1 MAGSSLNSTIVDIA
15 KRTGFS
21 VSTVSRVLHGGDQRY
36 KISDGTSVL
45 IRQAA
50 VSLGYTPNK
59 VARGLRLQRTHQIG
73 VIVADV
79 SSPFFSHVVKAV
91 SQEARKAGYSI
102 LICDANESTEVET
115 ESLKVLMENR
125 VDGLL
130 VAGVGQNAA
139 SLQRIRAQG
148 IPLVILDRLFDNLSV
163 DAVASDSFRGAY
175 AVISYLIREGHR
187 KIAIIQGLRGTFVN
201 EERLRGYRQALED
214 AGLNVEPHYAVG
226 HDFSTVNGYLEAKA
240 LLHIADPPTAIFT
253 VNDAIALGALEALR
267 QERWK
272 VPDDMSLVTF
282 DDPAFAA
289 SVSPRLTAV
298 AQPVDKMGEIG
309 LKLLLRRMHEQTTEP
324 RRILL
329 EPRLIIRES
338 VSRPAQKS
346 RPTPYYTS

>member
-1 MAGSSLNSTIVDIA
+1 MNPTIVDIA

-21 VSTVSRVLHGGDQRY
+21 ISTVSRVLHGGDQRY
-36 KISDGTSVL
+36 KISDETSVL

-79 SSPFFSHVVKAV
+79 SNPFFSQVVKAV

-102 LICDANESTEVET
+102 LVCDANESTQLET

-130 VAGVGQNAA
+130 VAGVGQNSA

-148 IPLVILDRLFDNLSV
+148 LPLVVLDRLFDDLSV

-214 AGLNVEPHYAVG
+214 AGINVEPCYAVG
-226 HDFSTVNGYLEAKA
+226 HDFGTVNGYLETKA

-253 VNDAIALGALEALR
+253 VNDTIALGALEALR

-272 VPDDMSLVTF
+272 VPEDMSLVTF
-282 DDPAFAA
+282 DDPTFAA
-289 SVSPRLTAV
+289 SVSPPLTAV

-309 LKLLLRRMHEQTTEP
+309 LKLLLRRMRERTTEP

-346 RPTPYYTS
+346 RPAPYYTP

>member
-1 MAGSSLNSTIVDIA
+1 MTPTIVDIA

-36 KISDGTSVL
+36 KISDGTSAL

-50 VSLGYTPNK
+50 ASLGYTPNK
-59 VARGLRLQRTHQIG
+59 IARGLRLQQTHQIG

-79 SSPFFSHVVKAV
+79 SNPFFSQIVKAV
-91 SQEARKAGYSI
+91 SQEARRAGYSI
-102 LICDANESTEVET
+102 LVCDANESTQIEA
-115 ESLKVLMENR
+115 ESVKVLMENR

-130 VAGVGQNAA
+130 VAGVGRDSS
-139 SLQRIRAQG
+139 SLQRVRAQG
-148 IPLVILDRLFDNLSV
+148 IPLVVLDRLLDDLSA

-175 AVISYLIREGHR
+175 AVVSYLIREGHR
-187 KIAIIQGLRGTFVN
+187 RIAIIQGLRGTFAN

-214 AGLNVEPHYAVG
+214 AGITIEPRYAVG
-226 HDFSTVNGYLEAKA
+226 HDFGTVNGYLETKA

-253 VNDAIALGALEALR
+253 VNDGIALGALEALR

-282 DDPAFAA
+282 DDPVFAA
-289 SVSPRLTAV
+289 SISPPLTAV

-309 LKLLLRRMHEQTTEP
+309 IKLLLRRLRERTIEP
-324 RRILL
+324 RKILL

-338 VSRPAQKS
+338 VSRPAQKM
-346 RPTPYYTS
+346 RPASYFTS

>member
-1 MAGSSLNSTIVDIA
+1 MNPTIVDIA

-21 VSTVSRVLHGGDQRY
+21 ISTVSRVLHGGDQRY
-36 KISDGTSVL
+36 KISDETSVL

-79 SSPFFSHVVKAV
+79 SNPFFSQVVKAV

-102 LICDANESTEVET
+102 LVCDANESTQLET

-130 VAGVGQNAA
+130 VAGVGQNSA

-148 IPLVILDRLFDNLSV
+148 LPLVVLDRLFDDLSV

-214 AGLNVEPHYAVG
+214 AGINVEPCYAVG
-226 HDFSTVNGYLEAKA
+226 HDFGTVNGYLETKA

-253 VNDAIALGALEALR
+253 VNDTIALGALEALR

-272 VPDDMSLVTF
+272 VPEDMSLVTF

-289 SVSPRLTAV
+289 SVSPPLTAV

-309 LKLLLRRMHEQTTEP
+309 LKLLLRRMRERTTEP

-346 RPTPYYTS
+346 RPAPYYTP

>member
-1 MAGSSLNSTIVDIA
+1 MTPTIVDIA
-15 KRTGFS
+15 RRTGFS

-36 KISDGTSVL
+36 KISEGTSIL
-45 IRQAA
+45 IRQTAA
-50 VSLGYTPNK
+50 SLGYTPNK

-79 SSPFFSHVVKAV
+79 SNPFFSQVVKAV
-91 SQEARKAGYSI
+91 SQEARRAGYSI
-102 LICDANESTEVET
+102 LVCDANESTQVEA

-130 VAGVGQNAA
+130 VAGVGQDSS
-139 SLQRIRAQG
+139 SLQRIRSQG
-148 IPLVILDRLFDNLSV
+148 IPLVVLDRLFDDLSV
-163 DAVASDSFRGAY
+163 DAVTSDNFRGAY
-175 AVISYLIREGHR
+175 AVTSYLIREGHR

-214 AGLNVEPHYAVG
+214 AGIAIEPRYAVG
-226 HDFSTVNGYLEAKA
+226 HEFSTVNGYLETKA

-289 SVSPRLTAV
+289 SVSPPLTAV
-298 AQPVDKMGEIG
+298 AQAVDKMGEIG
-309 LKLLLRRMHEQTTEP
+309 IKLLLRRLRERTTEP

-338 VSRPAQKS
+338 VSRPAQKV
-346 RPTPYYTS
+346 RPALYHTP